1 MAMDFWKI
9 RNMQMRVGEAQQ
21 RAREKRYFKI
31 QAIGGS
37 WMISTSANL
46 MDVVQSN
53 LTEDEADAWLRLL
66 KEGE

>member
-1 MAMDFWKI
+1 MAANVWKQI
-9 RNMQMRVGEAQQ
+9 RVSERIEEAQQ